1 MRIVRISNKNI
12 EKLTLL
18 GPQAESRRQWLCA
31 LPAAWFLACG
41 ASGTSLALA
50 QATGP
55 GASSAAASSRPPGPR
70 FALALGGGAARGFAH
85 VGVISVLEQA
95 GLIPDLIAGTSAG
108 SLVGALYASGM
119 NAKALIEL
127 SRSMDEVTLGD
138 WNLGSRSVIKGE
150 ALQALVNQAV
160 KGRKIESFPKPFA
173 AVATD
178 LFNGN
183 MKVFLSGDAGL
194 AVRASSSVPSVFA
207 PVTIDGRDFVD
218 GGLSSPIPVS
228 VCRALG
234 AKIVLAVDISAKPS
248 FQATDTLAQVL
259 LQTFAIMGQNLGAGE
274 LRLADLVITPDIADI
289 SAVGFAQRQV
299 AIEEGANAM
308 RKKLPELQKLLAK
321 ASP

>member
-12 EKLTLL
+12 EKLTLP

-55 GASSAAASSRPPGPR
+55 GASSAAASNRPQGAR

-178 LFNGN
+178 LFNGS

-274 LRLADLVITPDIADI
+274 LRLADLVVTPDIADI

>member
-1 MRIVRISNKNI
+1 MRIVRINSFKEENLDQPKVPKPNSMRRH
-12 EKLTLL
+12 LAAFPAALL
-18 GPQAESRRQWLCA
+18 LLQNALSGAPVSAQSAGAVSRR
-31 LPAAWFLACG
+31 G
-41 ASGTSLALA
+41 
-50 QATGP
+50 
-55 GASSAAASSRPPGPR
+55 SAPR

-85 VGVISVLEQA
+85 VGVISVLDQA
-95 GLIPDLIAGTSAG
+95 GLVPDLVVGTSAG

-119 NAKALIEL
+119 STKALTDL
-127 SRSMDEVTLGD
+127 SRGMDEVSLGD
-138 WNLGSRSVIKGE
+138 WNVGSRSLIRGE

-160 KGRKIESFPKPFA
+160 KGRRIETFPKAFA

-183 MKVFLSGDAGL
+183 MKVFMSGDAGL

-234 AKIVLAVDISAKPS
+234 ATVVLAVDISARPS
-248 FQATDTLAQVL
+248 FQPTDTLAQVL

-274 LRLADLVITPDIADI
+274 LRLADVVVTPEIAEI
-289 SAVGFAQRQV
+289 SAVGFAQRQM
-299 AIEEGANAM
+299 AIDEGAIAM
-308 RKKLPELQKLLAK
+308 RRKLGELKLIL
-321 ASP
+321 SRS

>member
-1 MRIVRISNKNI
+1 MLSQMRIVRINKASLNLDSRF
-12 EKLTLL
+12 KLLTDPN
-18 GPQAESRRQWLCA
+18 GTSRRKFVTWPIVWLMGQS
-31 LPAAWFLACG
+31 L
-41 ASGTSLALA
+41 TSPRSALA
-50 QATGP
+50 QASRDGRSS
-55 GASSAAASSRPPGPR
+55 SSAPR

-95 GLIPDLIAGTSAG
+95 GLIPDLVVGTSAG

-119 NAKALIEL
+119 NAKALTEL
-127 SRSMDEVTLGD
+127 SRNMDEVALGD
-138 WNLGSRSVIKGE
+138 WNLGARSLLKGE
-150 ALQALVNQAV
+150 ALQGLVNQAV
-160 KGRKIESFPKPFA
+160 KGRKIESFPKPYA

-178 LFNGN
+178 LFNGS

-234 AKIVLAVDISAKPS
+234 AKFVLAVDISAKPS
-248 FQATDTLAQVL
+248 FQATDTLGQVL

-274 LRLADLVITPDIADI
+274 LRLADLVVTPEIAEI
-289 SAVGFAQRQV
+289 SAVGFAQRQI
-299 AIEEGANAM
+299 AIDEGAIAM
-308 RKKLPELQKLLAK
+308 RKKLAELRKILA
-321 ASP
+321 